1 MTDFIGE
8 FYLHDNYEGASINT
22 GRRFLVEPPDVIWKK
37 YETARTA
44 SAPKISLDYLLIQFY
59 QSEFKDDIENMIVAQ
74 KGIKIEPFIH
84 KTDEQINLLPVAPD
98 DKKAKFYFNEFWR
111 QLNQQDIILSDVDD
125 INKKF
130 KEYLTK
136 IKNGQEAQGI

>member
-1 MTDFIGE
+1 MTDLIGS
-8 FYLHDNYEGASINT
+8 FYVRDNYEGASINY

-37 YETARTA
+37 YVTAKEKG
-44 SAPKISLDYLLIQFY
+44 APKITLDYLLIQFY

-84 KTDEQINLLPVAPD
+84 KTDEEVNSLPIRED

-111 QLNQQDIILSDVDD
+111 TLNQQDIVLSDV
-125 INKKF
+125 
-130 KEYLTK
+130 EK
-136 IKNGQEAQGI
+136 IKKQFETYLKTIENGQEVQ